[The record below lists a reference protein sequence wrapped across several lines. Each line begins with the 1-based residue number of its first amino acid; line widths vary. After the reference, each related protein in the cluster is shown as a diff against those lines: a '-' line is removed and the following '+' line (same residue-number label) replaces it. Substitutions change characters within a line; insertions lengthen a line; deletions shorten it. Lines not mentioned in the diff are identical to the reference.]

1 MQRLTPRFIDVH
13 VATLDAWAGRR
24 RPAVTSIESL
34 VKCRLSCAV
43 TRPYTQARIG
53 NIAARSRGRRCEPTY
68 QVGQVVALALMTFSM
83 PASSMR
89 PLCLRRCHSLFGRS
103 SSRLD
108 LHVAY
113 QLSNGANHALD
124 ASSGRILG
132 ATQGFSMAHVAPTCV
147 AEDTV
152 PIEQPLR
159 RGKRCQSMIGT
170 QTTLRTSSL
179 GIPANRNPISSRR
192 SSRASS
198 RVVARSR

>member
-1 MQRLTPRFIDVH
+1 MRMQRLTPRFIDVH

-113 QLSNGANHALD
+113 QLSNGATTPSMQVLV
-124 ASSGRILG
+124 
-132 ATQGFSMAHVAPTCV
+132 GFSARLKASVWRTW
-147 AEDTV
+147 
-152 PIEQPLR
+152 R
-159 RGKRCQSMIGT
+159 RPASPR
-170 QTTLRTSSL
+170 TLFR
-179 GIPANRNPISSRR
+179 
-192 SSRASS
+192 
-198 RVVARSR
+198 